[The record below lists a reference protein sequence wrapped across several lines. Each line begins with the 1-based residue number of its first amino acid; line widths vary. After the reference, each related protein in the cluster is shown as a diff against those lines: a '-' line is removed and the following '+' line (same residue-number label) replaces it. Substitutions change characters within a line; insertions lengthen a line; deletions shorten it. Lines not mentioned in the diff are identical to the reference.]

1 MSQFSIQEKYER
13 NGWPSLRRPDLQPP
27 PGWSLALWTASSHV
41 YHHSLSPDG
50 SQVAFFWAQDDC
62 ADLYCL
68 PAQGG
73 WPRRLT
79 FNRPPIPD
87 FWDEAPQ
94 WSPDGQ
100 FLAYTQEEQVYI
112 IPAAGGVPG
121 KITAYAAG
129 ASGPAWLS
137 DSQRLVV
144 SLIADERPCLALVDR
159 QGRSLQRLTHA
170 AGDDSDPRPAPDGKK
185 LVYVHAPDDDLR
197 RLDLCLLDL
206 HSGQTD
212 RLAGAA
218 GQKNWNPRWSPDGSW
233 IAFLSQRSGFNEI
246 WLVHPNGEGLQR
258 LADFGC
264 DVGWLAWSPDGKRL
278 ACTLNRQGAYD
289 LVLVAVEPG
298 NIANLAGGPGVY
310 SRPQWSPAGDFLS
323 VEYESPLAPPEI
335 YRLELPAGECKPLTH
350 ATPPAL
356 TRLAHVLPESVSY
369 PSGDGTPIHALL
381 YRPTQPNGAAIVYP
395 HGGPSAQYG
404 YEWDADAQYFCAKGY
419 TYLAPNYRG
428 STGYGAAFEQANYGQ
443 WGQGDLQDCL
453 CAADFLQ
460 AQAGIAAGHIAIL
473 GGSYGGYLA
482 VSCLADDPQYRYACG
497 VARYGDAD
505 LASSWA
511 LCDRSTR
518 RYTEM
523 QIGTPASQAAV
534 YRQGSPIFKVENI
547 RKPLLILHGLE
558 DRVVPPQSSEELVEA
573 LRRAGKTFEYKT
585 YAGEGHGF
593 LRRAALLDACYAH
606 RALSG
611 LVSYATIVVVV
622 FYKIFITFHP

>member
-1 MSQFSIQEKYER
+1 MTRIPIEEKYER
-13 NGWPSLRRPDLQPP
+13 NGWPSLSRPDLQPP
-27 PGWSLALWTASSHV
+27 TGWNQELWIANSHV

-50 SQVAFFWAQDDC
+50 SLVAFYWALDDQ

-68 PAQGG
+68 PAEGG

-79 FNRPPIPD
+79 FNRPPLPY

-100 FLAYTQEEQVYI
+100 FLAYTQDDHIYVL
-112 IPAAGGVPG
+112 PPTGGTPTR
-121 KITAYAAG
+121 ITTCTAG
-129 ASGPAWLS
+129 ACCPAWLP

-144 SLIADERPCLALVDR
+144 TLRAEERLCLGLVDR
-159 QGRSLQRLTHA
+159 LGQRLQRLTYS
-170 AGDDSDPRPAPDGKK
+170 AGDDSDPRPAPHGKK

-206 HSGQTD
+206 EDGQSD

-218 GQKNWNPRWSPDGSW
+218 GQKNWNPRWSPDGTW

-246 WLVHPNGEGLQR
+246 WLVRPDGEDLHP

-264 DVGWLAWSPDGKRL
+264 DVGWLEWSPDGKRL
-278 ACTLNRQGAYD
+278 ACTLNRQGAFELA
-289 LVLVAVEPG
+289 LVELEQG
-298 NIANLAGGPGVY
+298 RIANLGGSAGVY
-310 SRPQWSPAGDFLS
+310 NRPQWSPAGDFLS

-335 YRLELPAGECKPLTH
+335 YRMELPGGSCKLLTR

-356 TRLAHVLPESVSY
+356 THLEHVMPEHVSY
-369 PSGDGTPIHALL
+369 PSVDGLAIHALL
-381 YRPTQPNGAAIVYP
+381 YQPRQPNGAAIVYA

-428 STGYGAAFEQANYGQ
+428 STGYGATFEHANYEQ
-443 WGQGDLQDCL
+443 WGQVDVQDCL
-453 CAADFLQ
+453 LAADFLQ
-460 AQAGIAAGHIAIL
+460 SQAGIQAGRIAIL
-473 GGSYGGYLA
+473 GGSYGGYLV
-482 VSCLADDPQYRYACG
+482 VSCLAGDPQYRYACG
-497 VARYGDAD
+497 VTRYGDAD
-505 LASSWA
+505 LFSSWA

-523 QIGTPASQAAV
+523 QIGAPANQPDA
-534 YRQGSPIFKVENI
+534 YRKGSPISKVDNI
-547 RKPLLILHGLE
+547 RKPLLILHGLA
-558 DRVVPPQSSEELVEA
+558 DTVVPPQASEELVEA
-573 LRRAGKTFEYKT
+573 LRQAGKPFEYKT

-593 LRRAALLDACYAH
+593 LRRAALADASTRIERFLDWH
-606 RALSG
+606 LMPRS
-611 LVSYATIVVVV
+611 
-622 FYKIFITFHP
+622 

>member
-1 MSQFSIQEKYER
+1 MSYILIQEKYER

-27 PGWSLALWTASSHV
+27 DGWSLELWTASSHV

-50 SQVAFFWAQDDC
+50 SQVVFFWAQDDR

-79 FNRPPIPD
+79 FNRPPLPY
-87 FWDEAPQ
+87 FWDEVPQ

-100 FLAYTQEEQVYI
+100 WIAYTQEDYVYVL
-112 IPAAGGVPG
+112 PAAGGIPTR
-121 KITAYAAG
+121 ITGYAAA
-129 ASGPAWLS
+129 ASGPVWLP

-144 SLIADERPCLALVDR
+144 SLSDAERPCLALVDR
-159 QGRSLQRLTHA
+159 QGQSLRRLARAT
-170 AGDDSDPRPAPDGKK
+170 GDDSDPRPDPNGKK
-185 LVYVHAPDDDLR
+185 LVYVHAPDGDLR

-206 HSGQTD
+206 ESGQSD

-218 GQKNWNPRWSPDGSW
+218 GQKNWNPRWSPDGTW

-246 WLVHPNGEGLQR
+246 WLVRPDGEGLHR
-258 LADFGC
+258 LVDFGC
-264 DVGWLAWSPDGKRL
+264 DVGWLAWSPDAKRL
-278 ACTLNRQGAYD
+278 ACTLNRQGAFE
-289 LVLVAVEPG
+289 LAQVELEQG
-298 NIANLAGGPGVY
+298 RIANLAGGPGVY

-335 YRLELPAGECKPLTH
+335 YRLELPGGACTPLTG
-350 ATPPAL
+350 AASPAS
-356 TRLAHVLPESVSY
+356 TRLAHVLPQPVSY
-369 PSGDGTPIHALL
+369 PSRDGLTIHALL
-381 YRPTQPNGAAIVYP
+381 YRPRKPNGAAIVYA

-428 STGYGAAFEQANYGQ
+428 STGYGTAFEYANYGQ
-443 WGQGDLQDCL
+443 WGQGDVQDCL
-453 CAADFLQ
+453 LAVDFLH
-460 AQAGIAAGHIAIL
+460 AQAAIETGHTAIL

-482 VSCLADDPQYRYACG
+482 VACLAGDPQDRYACG
-497 VARYGDAD
+497 VTRYGDAD

-523 QIGTPASQAAV
+523 QIGTPSAQPAA
-534 YRQGSPIFKVENI
+534 YREGSPILKVENI
-547 RKPLLILHGLE
+547 RKPLLILHGL
-558 DRVVPPQSSEELVEA
+558 DDTVVPPQASEELVEA

-593 LRRAALLDACYAH
+593 LHRAALADASMRIERFLDWYLMP
-606 RALSG
+606 R
-611 LVSYATIVVVV
+611 
-622 FYKIFITFHP
+622 